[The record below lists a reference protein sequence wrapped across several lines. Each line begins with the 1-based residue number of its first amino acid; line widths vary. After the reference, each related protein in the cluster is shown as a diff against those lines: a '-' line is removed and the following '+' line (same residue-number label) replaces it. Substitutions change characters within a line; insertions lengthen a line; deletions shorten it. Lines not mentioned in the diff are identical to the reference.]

1 MKTIVFLLFVSFFI
15 SNSTFCQNILQLK
28 NGDKINGKLEEYK
41 NDTVTFRLSGNLL
54 KFNTS
59 SVASITFENVLSS
72 ANQNESTATKE
83 SKTEIEGQILGVITY
98 RNEKGGIS
106 PDLGALVYITD
117 STTRDDINWPLLD
130 SSMNINGII
139 AGHYRQEYKL
149 NRLAVKDITSRATKD
164 VSNFLYS
171 QNTIKTV
178 VDLTGNYSVKVN
190 PGIYYIL
197 IQSSQIDRMN
207 YKIQRVFRKITVKEG
222 EDKRFN
228 FSF

>member
-15 SNSTFCQNILQLK
+15 SNSTFSQNILQLK
-28 NGDKINGKLEEYK
+28 NGDKINGKLVEYK
-41 NDTVTFRLSGNLL
+41 NDTITFRLSGNLL

-59 SVASITFENVLSS
+59 NVASITFENVLSS

-83 SKTEIEGQILGVITY
+83 SKTKIEGMILGVITY

-149 NRLAVKDITSRATKD
+149 NRAAVKDITSRATKD
-164 VSNFLYS
+164 VSNFLNS

-178 VDLTGNYSVKVN
+178 VDLTGNYSVKVK

-228 FSF
+228 FNF